1 MKKLVAYYY
10 LRKAQRTWPQFRFKL
25 HIAQSGSIYVQRKRH
40 GYIDYV
46 RIADHAH
53 NTKHPKLKLR
63 SGWFQKRFLYLYIDI
78 KKMNKNTS
86 VL

>member
-10 LRKAQRTWPQFRFKL
+10 LRKVQKRRPQFRFQL
-25 HIAQSGSIYVQRKRH
+25 HVAQSGSIYVQRKRH

-53 NTKHPKLKLR
+53 NTKQPKKR

-78 KKMNKNTS
+78 KKTNGNICEF
-86 VL
+86 